1 MEAIIKAIEELKKDI
16 NKRIDLLEANQYK
29 ENTLLLRDVYKV
41 IASEKKQEQKVSND
55 WSNEFYKTFR

>member
-1 MEAIIKAIEELKKDI
+1 MEEIIKAIEELKKDI

-41 IASEKKQEQKVSND
+41 IASEKKPEQNYRTVKQ
-55 WSNEFYKTFR
+55 

>member
-1 MEAIIKAIEELKKDI
+1 MEEIIKAIEELKKDI

-41 IASEKKQEQKVSND
+41 ITGEKKPEQKLSND
-55 WSNEFYKTFR
+55 WRVEQ

>member
-1 MEAIIKAIEELKKDI
+1 MEEIIKAIEELKKDI

-41 IASEKKQEQKVSND
+41 IANEKKPEHKLSDWRVEQ
-55 WSNEFYKTFR
+55 